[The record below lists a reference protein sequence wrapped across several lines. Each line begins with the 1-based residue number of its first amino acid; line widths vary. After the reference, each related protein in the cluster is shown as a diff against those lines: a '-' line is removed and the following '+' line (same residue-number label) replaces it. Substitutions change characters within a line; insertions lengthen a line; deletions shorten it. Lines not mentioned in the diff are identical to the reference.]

1 MRRATSTAILRCP
14 TGDSSVWRPARRRES
29 RNPANSGRGPALGAA
44 MKPWSSRDMCM
55 MGSSSP
61 GMESSAAGSA
71 SACTHSPPGARLRSP
86 THTTS
91 GPLRTRTGFA
101 RISGHAVSVDSNTLR
116 ESTRA
121 ALLRRVCAPSAGAV
135 AAESRGLPRLVLL
148 HRRRGGGGVHPQTGA
163 VGEGS
168 HQPQNLHRRIC
179 NRRLISGRE
188 AIRSRSYRRGRRSER
203 RLETTRVIFP
213 SMRGGPGSV
222 PGICSPP
229 VYDRFPHRESAL
241 LPCTIGS
248 HTGEHPRPLR
258 RVASPN

>member
-1 MRRATSTAILRCP
+1 MKST
-14 TGDSSVWRPARRRES
+14 
-29 RNPANSGRGPALGAA
+29 
-44 MKPWSSRDMCM
+44 
-55 MGSSSP
+55 
-61 GMESSAAGSA
+61 GSA
-71 SACTHSPPGARLRSP
+71 QHQCTPQRCHRGF
-86 THTTS
+86 
-91 GPLRTRTGFA
+91 GPRTVSSECPAWTAFLKRTK
-101 RISGHAVSVDSNTLR
+101 T
-116 ESTRA
+116 
-121 ALLRRVCAPSAGAV
+121 APEQHHRPDQAGTAV

-222 PGICSPP
+222 PGIFSPP
-229 VYDRFPHRESAL
+229 VYDRFPHRGA
-241 LPCTIGS
+241 PA
-248 HTGEHPRPLR
+248 
-258 RVASPN
+258 ASPTRGLSQLTTELLHPSPTLPPLEHVGLWQPPLVGGFQWASSPHNARSIGIT